1 MSDPFAP
8 PTDPR
13 VNYTESDWTLTSGLT
28 GKRYPFDRSNRKDTL
43 RRLLAEDTKQYS
55 VLDHRLT
62 SALGGRQPTAQEAA
76 QHLQKG
82 DLLKV
87 DSRSLAEQVA
97 QDGTSRSN
105 VDKDD
110 SDFGG
115 NPIRRGADL
124 GNDKLWSTPQRRAMR
139 DKLLANADT
148 KDAEQALAVE
158 KEEARI
164 VRENSVDYQTAYKD
178 SSVSL
183 FMQQSDSTSTE
194 EEITILRERHEKL
207 VAGTMTPDQY
217 FQATYAEMD
226 ARETR
231 SNE

>member
-1 MSDPFAP
+1 MPDPFAP
-8 PTDPR
+8 PVDSR
-13 VNYTESDWTLTSGLT
+13 VHFTESDWTLTSGLT
-28 GKRYPFDRSNRKDTL
+28 GKKYPFNRSDRLAVIERLRAADTAEL
-43 RRLLAEDTKQYS
+43 EIIDRRLTP
-55 VLDHRLT
+55 
-62 SALGGRQPTAQEAA
+62 ALGRPATAREAA

-82 DLLKV
+82 DLLRI
-87 DSRSLAEQVA
+87 DSRALTEQVA

-124 GNDKLWSTPQRRAMR
+124 GNDQLWSTPQRRAMR
-139 DKLLANADT
+139 DKLSANADT

-164 VRENSVDYQTAYKD
+164 ARENSVDYQTAYKD

-183 FMQQSDSTSTE
+183 FMRQSDSTSTE

-226 ARETR
+226 AKGAG
-231 SNE
+231 NE